1 MGKVID
7 LTGQKFGRLIV
18 IKRLVNDKYSRALW
32 LCRCICGQVNIVRT
46 SDLNSGNTKSCG
58 CLRKEITS
66 KRRLK
71 HGYAKNK
78 KNHTYNV
85 WLSMIQRCTNPNY
98 YQYRHYGGRG
108 IKICDRW
115 MESNG
120 QGFLGFLKDMGER
133 PPRMTIDR
141 INVNGNYEPN
151 NCRWTTQKIQQR
163 NRTNNIWINIDGQD
177 ILLVEYCEDNNL
189 SYHKIYKRLRR
200 GWSIE
205 DAIK

>member
-1 MGKVID
+1 
-7 LTGQKFGRLIV
+7 
-18 IKRLVNDKYSRALW
+18 
-32 LCRCICGQVNIVRT
+32 
-46 SDLNSGNTKSCG
+46 
-58 CLRKEITS
+58 
-66 KRRLK
+66 
-71 HGYAKNK
+71 
-78 KNHTYNV
+78 
-85 WLSMIQRCTNPNY
+85 MIQRCTNPNY